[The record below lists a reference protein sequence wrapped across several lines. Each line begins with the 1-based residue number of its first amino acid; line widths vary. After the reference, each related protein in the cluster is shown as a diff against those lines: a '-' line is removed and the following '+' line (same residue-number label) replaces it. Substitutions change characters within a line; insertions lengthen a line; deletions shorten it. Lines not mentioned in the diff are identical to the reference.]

1 MKKTSIFLAILMS
14 FGMLSIA
21 GCGGG
26 KSSNE
31 SGVGNG
37 SSDSTGTPTPAETQM
52 LFDTKFEKGISVSSL
67 LSGEQ
72 SYTTWNYTGEGYTEP
87 FWSLGQYGDLST
99 TRAGYDATKNDLSLG
114 SELFGVPAYG
124 ITGETEDGKYTL
136 NNQSGSKFMS
146 VDTASGTVELTV
158 DSTKEYVNQAT
169 GAVQKRTQGEDW
181 IHMILSQQSGTVYLD
196 QVESFVM
203 ELDFKLTEESIFDTS
218 IGASQFQWIFSVKDA
233 ESRLGDYYWFN
244 VCLFDNRYDVFPGT
258 QMFDGGKADAT
269 GKFIYAPTG
278 TELFGESG
286 GKVEVGKTYHIEL
299 DLKAYMKQAFD
310 IAQSKG
316 ALAESEWKNMRVNG
330 FNIGWEV
337 SNLAKVGVEI
347 SNLALKKVDKAL

>member
-1 MKKTSIFLAILMS
+1 MKKTSIFLAVLTS
-14 FGMLSIA
+14 LSMFNFA
-21 GCGGG
+21 ACDLG
-26 KSSNE
+26 KTSEE
-31 SGVGNG
+31 SGANSESVN
-37 SSDSTGTPTPAETQM
+37 SESNVTPTETQM

-72 SYTTWNYTGEGYTEP
+72 SYTTWNYTEEGFVEP
-87 FWSLGQYGDLST
+87 FWSLGQYGDLSS

-114 SELFGVPAYG
+114 SDLFGIPAYG
-124 ITGETEDGKYTL
+124 ITGKTEDGKHTL
-136 NNQSGSKFMS
+136 TNQSGSKFMS
-146 VDTASGTVELTV
+146 VDTASGTVALKV
-158 DSTKEYVNQAT
+158 DSTKEYVNQTT
-169 GAVQKRTQGEDW
+169 GKMQKRVEGEDW

-196 QVESFVM
+196 QVDSFVM
-203 ELDFKLTEESIFDTS
+203 ELDFTLTQEEILDNS
-218 IGASQFQWIFSVKDA
+218 IGAAQFQWIFSVKDA

-258 QMFDGGKADAT
+258 QMYDGGKADAT

-286 GKVEVGKTYHIEL
+286 GKVEVGKTYHVTL
-299 DLKAYMKQAFD
+299 DLKTYMKQAFD
-310 IAQSKG
+310 MAKSKG
-316 ALAESEWKNMRVNG
+316 ALVESEWKNMRVNG

-347 SNLALKKVDKAL
+347 SNLALKKVDKVQ

>member
-1 MKKTSIFLAILMS
+1 MKKISILLASFLA
-14 FGMLSIA
+14 LSITA
-21 GCGGG
+21 CGTP
-26 KSSNE
+26 SSNGE
-31 SGVGNG
+31 SASVNNSADSGNN
-37 SSDSTGTPTPAETQM
+37 TAVETQM
-52 LFDTKFEKGISVSSL
+52 LFDTKFEKGVSVSSL
-67 LSGEQ
+67 HSGEQ
-72 SYTTWNYTGEGYTEP
+72 SYTTWNYTGESFTEP
-87 FWSLGQYGDLST
+87 FWSLGQYGDLSV
-99 TRAGYDATKNDLSLG
+99 TRKDYDATKNDLSLG
-114 SELFGVPAYG
+114 SELFGIPAYG
-124 ITGETEDGKYTL
+124 ITGETQDGKYTL
-136 NNQSGSKFMS
+136 TNQSGSKFMS
-146 VDTASGTVELTV
+146 VDTASGTVALTV
-158 DSTKEYVNQAT
+158 DSTKEYVNQT
-169 GAVQKRTQGEDW
+169 SGTVQKRSEGEDW
-181 IHMILSQQSGTVYLD
+181 IHMILSQQSGTVYLE

-203 ELDFKLTEESIFDTS
+203 ELDFKLTEESIYDTS
-218 IGASQFQWIFSVKDA
+218 IGAAQFQWIFSVKDA

-258 QMFDGGKADAT
+258 QMYDGGKADAT

-286 GKVEVGKTYHIEL
+286 GKVEIGKTYHVAL

-316 ALAESEWKNMRVNG
+316 ALAESKWENMRVNG

>member
-1 MKKTSIFLAILMS
+1 MKKASMILAALMVLSS
-14 FGMLSIA
+14 FSFTACDLGMFSSSESSSGNIPE
-21 GCGGG
+21 
-26 KSSNE
+26 SSN
-31 SGVGNG
+31 S
-37 SSDSTGTPTPAETQM
+37 TPATETQM

-72 SYTTWNYTGEGYTEP
+72 SYTTWNYTNEGFVEP

-99 TRAGYDATKNDLSLG
+99 TRKGYDSTKNDLSLG
-114 SELFGVPAYG
+114 SELFGIPAYG
-124 ITGETEDGKYTL
+124 ITGKTEDGKHTL
-136 NNQSGSKFMS
+136 TNQSGSKFIS
-146 VDTASGTVELTV
+146 VDTTSGTVELKV

-169 GAVQKRTQGEDW
+169 GTLQKRVDGEDW
-181 IHMILSQQSGTVYLD
+181 IHMILSQQCGTVYLD
-196 QVESFVM
+196 QVDSFVM
-203 ELDFKLTEESIFDTS
+203 ELDFKLTQEEILDNS
-218 IGASQFQWIFSVKDA
+218 IGAAQFQWIFSVKDA

-258 QMFDGGKADAT
+258 QMYDGGKADST

-286 GKVEVGKTYHIEL
+286 GKVEVGKTYHVTL

-310 IAQSKG
+310 IAKSKG

-347 SNLALKKVDKAL
+347 SNLALKKVDKA